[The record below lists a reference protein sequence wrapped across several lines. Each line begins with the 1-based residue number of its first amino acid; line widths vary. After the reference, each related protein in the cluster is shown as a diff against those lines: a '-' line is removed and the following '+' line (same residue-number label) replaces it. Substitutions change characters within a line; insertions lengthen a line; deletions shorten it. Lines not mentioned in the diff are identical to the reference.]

1 MPLVEYRCTDC
12 ERTIEVIQ
20 KFSDPDLQSCETCG
34 GSLERLLSA
43 PAIHFKG
50 SGWYVNDYARKGA
63 NGNGSSKS
71 SSESS
76 TAASAASGAEGKS
89 ASSDSK

>member
-1 MPLVEYRCTDC
+1 MPLVEYRCTEC

-50 SGWYVNDYARKGA
+50 SGWYINDYGRKGT
-63 NGNGSSKS
+63 NGSGVSAKS
-71 SSESS
+71 ASESS
-76 TAASAASGAEGKS
+76 AAGSSGGESKS
-89 ASSDSK
+89 VGADSK

>member
-1 MPLVEYRCTDC
+1 MPLVEYRCTEC

-20 KFSDPDLQSCETCG
+20 KFSDPDLQNCETCG
-34 GSLERLLSA
+34 GSLERLLSP

-50 SGWYVNDYARKGA
+50 SGWYVNDYARKGT
-63 NGNGSSKS
+63 NGNGASARS

-76 TAASAASGAEGKS
+76 AAGSGDSESKS
-89 ASSDSK
+89 ASTDSK